1 MAVSYKKLFKMLIDR
16 DMMKKTLCEKAKVSP
31 GTISRMA
38 KNEPVSM
45 DVVARICIALEC
57 KMDDIVEI
65 IPDEEEKK

>member
-45 DVVARICIALEC
+45 DVVARICIALDC

>member
-1 MAVSYKKLFKMLIDR
+1 MAVSYKTLLKMLIDR

-45 DVVARICIALEC
+45 DVVARICLALEC
-57 KMDDIVEI
+57 KVDDIVEI
-65 IPDEEEKK
+65 IPDEREKK

>member
-45 DVVARICIALEC
+45 DVVARICVALGC
-57 KMDDIVEI
+57 KIDDIVEI
-65 IPDEEEKK
+65 IPNEEEKK